1 METKIL
7 NQKDVEDKFNSFNS
21 YTEEDKRKVMDNEG
35 SIMRKMENKGPL
47 KKFLAD
53 AKTFFQMLKDIFS
66 GRYKG
71 VPVGTI
77 AAIVGTLVYVLCPA
91 DLIPDFLPVV
101 GYLDDAAMLALCL
114 KFTKYDVERYRA
126 WRKNNGSKS

>member
-1 METKIL
+1 MDTKIL

-35 SIMRKMENKGPL
+35 TIMRKMENKGPL
-47 KKFLAD
+47 KKFLGD

-71 VPVGTI
+71 VPFGTI
-77 AAIVGTLVYVLCPA
+77 AAIVGTLAYVLCPA

-126 WRKNNGSKS
+126 WKQSM